1 MSPQK
6 KLILALA
13 AALLAATLVA
23 GSALALTT
31 STTFKMVRS
40 SGAVTAGCLKGA
52 NGTVSIHSLGP
63 VEVMNV
69 SLNRLPPNRE
79 FDLFVTQLPNT
90 PFGVSWYQ
98 GDLRTNARGH
108 AMGRF
113 IGRFSVETFAV
124 APGSGPVPGPHKAGP
139 FPDASSNPAFAP
151 VHTFHLGVW
160 FNSARA
166 AARAGCPNTVTPFNG
181 VHRAG
186 VQALSTRNFG
196 DLNGP
201 LRRIN

>member
-124 APGSGPVPGPHKAGP
+124 APGSGPAPGPHKA
-139 FPDASSNPAFAP
+139 
-151 VHTFHLGVW
+151 
-160 FNSARA
+160 RA
-166 AARAGCPNTVTPFNG
+166 VP
-181 VHRAG
+181 
-186 VQALSTRNFG
+186 
-196 DLNGP
+196 
-201 LRRIN
+201 

>member
-1 MSPQK
+1 MLLLLSVA
-6 KLILALA
+6 LLVGVLA
-13 AALLAATLVA
+13 AGA
-23 GSALALTT
+23 ALALTKST
-31 STTFKMVRS
+31 SFTMVRS
-40 SGAVTAGCLKGA
+40 SGAVAANCLKGA
-52 NGTVSIHSLGP
+52 NGKVTIRSLGP

-69 SLNRLPPNRE
+69 SLNKLPPKKE

-98 GDLRTNARGH
+98 GDLRTDGKGH
-108 AMGRF
+108 ATGRF

-124 APGSGPVPGPHKAGP
+124 APGSGPAPRPHKSGP

-160 FNSARA
+160 FNSPKA
-166 AARAGCPNTVTPFNG
+166 AAQAGCPNTVTPFNG
-181 VHRAG
+181 VHHAG

-201 LRRIN
+201 LRRIK